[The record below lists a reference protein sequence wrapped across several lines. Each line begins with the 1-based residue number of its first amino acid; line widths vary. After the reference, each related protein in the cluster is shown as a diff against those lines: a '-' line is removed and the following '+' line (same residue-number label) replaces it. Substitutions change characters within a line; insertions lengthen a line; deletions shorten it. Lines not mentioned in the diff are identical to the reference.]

1 MPKKNA
7 KPRTLNDDDRELVR
21 YRVLV
26 ILRKYQGNSSQ
37 LRTGWLKRSELSE
50 GVMRHMSAS
59 DRDLVL
65 YAMVRDGI
73 IMEAMRRRA
82 HGPGA
87 PARMYRLNTLGRKEL
102 ATLAKKY
109 RRGSYQT
116 TRGR

>member
-1 MPKKNA
+1 MPKKNS
-7 KPRTLNDDDRELVR
+7 KPRTFNDDDRELMR

-26 ILRKYQGNSSQ
+26 VLQKSARNSSQ
-37 LRTGWLKRSELSE
+37 WRRGWIKRSELSE
-50 GVMRHMSAS
+50 NVMRHMSAS
-59 DRDLVL
+59 DRDIVL